1 MSASSTVPTLLAWHS
16 FNGGVE
22 VLGNAVALLRERRVR
37 VRRVVYLVEKGTPLQ
52 DATVKEQT
60 ADAEAE
66 ILRVDL
72 ADPTRHEAVYA
83 RVRDEVLPRVR
94 SCAALHINVSPGTP
108 AMHSVWL
115 ILHAA
120 GAFPSGTQLWSSQL
134 DKRKGLQRIERVE
147 FKVRTYLGE
156 IRRVER
162 EAPAVTAYDPEPKSR
177 ARTEALESLR
187 RYSCIPGAPLLVVGE
202 RGTGKTSLVET
213 YLAPLKQRRLTALA
227 CGTLEGA
234 DVRIAES
241 ELFGHMKGAFTGA
254 DKGRD
259 GLIKQAE
266 GGVLFL
272 DEVQDLPK
280 ALQRKLVRLLQ
291 DNRRRY
297 RPVGADQ
304 EAEADVDV
312 VCASNLSLEVLSE
325 RLDADLFDRLG
336 LLTVRVPPLRECR
349 EDLPDDWQRVWL
361 SLRRDGSFPESAPV
375 SRLLLEALATAPLS
389 GNLRD
394 LQRLAF
400 LVMAWWPDHGERALD
415 KVLGDWRKAQAA
427 PPAGGTDFGNGSR
440 SERLVHFRQGLARW
454 AKATW
459 GTWTE
464 ASRALECDEKTLRE
478 DAALAL
484 PTGPR
489 QRRSRTG

>member
-1 MSASSTVPTLLAWHS
+1 MSAAATTPTLLTWHS

-22 VLGNAVALLRERRVR
+22 VLGNALTLLRDRRIR
-37 VRRVVYLVEKGTPLQ
+37 VRRVLYLVERGTPLQ
-52 DATVKEQT
+52 DAAVKAQTV
-60 ADAEAE
+60 DAESE

-94 SCAALHINVSPGTP
+94 GCAALHINVSPGTP

-120 GAFPSGTQLWSSQL
+120 GAFPAGTQLWSSQI
-134 DKRKGLQRIERVE
+134 DKRKDLKRIEPVE

-162 EAPAVTAYDPEPKSR
+162 EASAAAAYDPEPKSR
-177 ARTEALESLR
+177 ARTEALELLR
-187 RYSCIPGAPLLVVGE
+187 RYSRIPGAPLLVMGE

-234 DVRIAES
+234 DVRMAES
-241 ELFGHMKGAFTGA
+241 ELFGHVRGAFTGA
-254 DKGRD
+254 DKHRD

-272 DEVQDLPK
+272 DEVQDLPR

-304 EAEADVDV
+304 ESGADVDV
-312 VCASNLSLEVLSE
+312 VCASNLPLEVLSE

-336 LLTVRVPPLRECR
+336 LLTVRIPPLRECR
-349 EDLPDDWQRVWL
+349 EDLPDDWQRVWS
-361 SLRRDGSFPESAPV
+361 SLRRDGTLPDSAPV
-375 SRLLLEALATAPLS
+375 SRLLFDSLATAPLN

-394 LQRLAF
+394 LQKLAF

-415 KVLGDWRKAQAA
+415 QVLGDWRKAQAA
-427 PPAGGTDFGNGSR
+427 PLAGGDSFGNGSR
-440 SERLVHFRQGLARW
+440 NARLVHFRQRLARW
-454 AKATW
+454 AKTTW
-459 GTWTE
+459 GTWAE
-464 ASRALECDEKTLRE
+464 AARALECDEKTLRE
-478 DAALAL
+478 DAASELL
-484 PTGPR
+484 PVPR
-489 QRRSRTG
+489 QRKHRTG